1 MNNCHQK
8 REKQQIPVPDP
19 YPWITNLS
27 YQPQM
32 LPTNSEA
39 GGRHPPQPCQ
49 GKGIR
54 DSFSIDQNSKT
65 RISGQ

>member
-1 MNNCHQK
+1 MYMYTHIHVYMNNCHQK
-8 REKQQIPVPDP
+8 CEKQQIPVPDP

-39 GGRHPPQPCQ
+39 GGR
-49 GKGIR
+49 
-54 DSFSIDQNSKT
+54 
-65 RISGQ
+65 